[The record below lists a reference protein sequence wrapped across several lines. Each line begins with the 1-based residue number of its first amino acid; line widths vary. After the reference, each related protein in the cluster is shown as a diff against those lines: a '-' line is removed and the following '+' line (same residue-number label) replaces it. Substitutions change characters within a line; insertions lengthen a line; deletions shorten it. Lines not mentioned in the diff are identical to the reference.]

1 MSGKTIEWPIKV
13 EKKWKPLLVTWSF
26 SPNLRLK
33 ATEGEKNGHVG
44 ACTLCWEGRCWQ
56 IAINESE
63 PALLIELEACASPPS
78 KYLPKQ
84 RAKTGQRVL
93 WPSQSITARG
103 RRWLS
108 NLPNPNS
115 HFMTALLRI
124 YACPVS
130 QPMKQSRISPS
141 RFPQPQHTD
150 FSSHLIDWSFSS
162 KRWCWGKWFFFPF
175 RLCFA
180 WIAIG
185 CIQYTIRY
193 PTINISRIG
202 RIDRCF
208 FFLFFFFYLG
218 PLLL

>member
-1 MSGKTIEWPIKV
+1 METFSCHMVILYKFTPKSNW
-13 EKKWKPLLVTWSF
+13 EKKGL
-26 SPNLRLK
+26 
-33 ATEGEKNGHVG
+33 VG

-56 IAINESE
+56 ITINESE
-63 PALLIELEACASPPS
+63 PALLIELEACARPPS

-185 CIQYTIRY
+185 CTEYTIRY
-193 PTINISRIG
+193 PTINIYSIG
-202 RIDRCF
+202 RIDRRCF
-208 FFLFFFFYLG
+208 FLSI
-218 PLLL
+218 